1 MCLTRGERSERV
13 RRYLCTPLIH
23 QQLKFLNS
31 FSHCK
36 VVCVC
41 VGGWGGGLCVRV
53 CVCVCVLYVVCVVGV
68 LCMS

>member
-1 MCLTRGERSERV
+1 MCLTRGERGERV
-13 RRYLCTPLIH
+13 RRYLCTSLIH

-41 VGGWGGGLCVRV
+41 VGGGGGGGGEGWVVCT
-53 CVCVCVLYVVCVVGV
+53 CVCVCVVGV

>member
-31 FSHCK
+31 FSHCE
-36 VVCVC
+36 VVSVCVR
-41 VGGWGGGLCVRV
+41 GGGGGGVFV
-53 CVCVCVLYVVCVVGV
+53 CAGVWNVCKHV
-68 LCMS
+68 SK